1 MQYVVLI
8 DVLYLIDKGVLK
20 MTYNFNADKFSKPEI
35 YTRKN
40 TSLVHILFEDDEIIG
55 VYQDRL
61 LAEKDAKQMHLID
74 WHIMAR
80 QFQ

>member
-1 MQYVVLI
+1 
-8 DVLYLIDKGVLK
+8 
-20 MTYNFNADKFSKPEI
+20 MTYNFSADKFSKPEI

-61 LAEKDAKQMHLID
+61 MAEKEAKQMHLID

-80 QFQ
+80 QYQ

>member
-1 MQYVVLI
+1 
-8 DVLYLIDKGVLK
+8 

-80 QFQ
+80 QFQQIETGEIPSKGFALTDEIN